1 MYSHISDLTDF
12 KRPEVGVYEES
23 QPNSLVLDPEQGSNC
38 GSEKGSS
45 SGSEPQDEAANFQ
58 TLAQVEV
65 NQEKMKEEIKG

>member
-12 KRPEVGVYEES
+12 KRPEVGVY
-23 QPNSLVLDPEQGSNC
+23 DPEQGSNC

-45 SGSEPQDEAANFQ
+45 SGLEPQDEAANFQ